1 MNVKMNFQKKKT
13 FINVENSFQDLMN
26 KVQKNSIYL
35 NV

>member
-1 MNVKMNFQKKKT
+1 MKCKDELSEKKVLSMLK
-13 FINVENSFQDLMN
+13 SFQNLMN

>member
-1 MNVKMNFQKKKT
+1 MKCNAELSEKNSFLK
-13 FINVENSFQDLMN
+13 NSFQDLMN